1 MICLRKLSVIF
12 LGARS
17 LECAPKK
24 LERTPAS
31 APQIQKERAPL
42 MLCLY
47 KIQMFTPGR
56 GNKFLFATLGWGEYS
71 RGVTIRV
78 FYGI

>member
-1 MICLRKLSVIF
+1 MLCIRKLSVIF

-31 APQIQKERAPL
+31 APQIQKEPAPPCAPENWSSL
-42 MLCLY
+42 L
-47 KIQMFTPGR
+47 
-56 GNKFLFATLGWGEYS
+56 
-71 RGVTIRV
+71 
-78 FYGI
+78 